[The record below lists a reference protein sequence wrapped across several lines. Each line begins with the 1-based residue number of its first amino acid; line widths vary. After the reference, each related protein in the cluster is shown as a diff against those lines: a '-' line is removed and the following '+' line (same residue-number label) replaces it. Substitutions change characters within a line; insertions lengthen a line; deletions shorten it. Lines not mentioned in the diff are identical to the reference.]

1 MLNTRRRFLQGA
13 VSAGLYA
20 GLYAGLGATGLRMPA
35 LAQSTG
41 LGPAPMMPGLHTV
54 DTNGIRMAVYEQGA
68 GPAVVFCHGFPE
80 LALSW
85 RNQIGPVAAA
95 GFHAIA
101 PDQRGFGLTGG
112 SADVADYGMDVFCAD
127 LIGLL
132 DAKGIDKA
140 VFVGHDWGG
149 AVVWTIPRVY
159 PDRCL
164 GIIGLNTAA
173 SRPGNLPPV
182 QGSEPSLIVRTADYY
197 FNTFQ
202 EPGRAEAVL
211 EADVRKSFEFF
222 LSRGG
227 MWNKDVFAALPE
239 DSPQR
244 RMDFLGMLQQ
254 DIQPGDTFLSAEVMD
269 YYVSAYEATGFTGG
283 LNWYRSAMRTAVAL
297 ANARN
302 TIDVPCLYI
311 GAEHDVIL
319 PPASADG
326 MEDFIADLE
335 KVTVQ
340 DSGHWTQQEQPDDV
354 NRIILDWLARKIA

>member
-1 MLNTRRRFLQGA
+1 MVNNRRRFLLGA

-20 GLYAGLGATGLRMPA
+20 GLGVGIGAPRLIPSVF
-35 LAQSTG
+35 AQDAS

-54 DTNGIRMAVYEQGA
+54 DTNGIRMAVYEQGS

-101 PDQRGFGLTGG
+101 PDQRGYGLTGG
-112 SADVADYGMDVFCAD
+112 SDDVADYGMDVFCAD
-127 LIGLL
+127 LIGML

-149 AVVWTIPRVY
+149 AVVWTLPRVY

-173 SRPGNLPPV
+173 NRPGNLPPV

-202 EPGRAEAVL
+202 EPG
-211 EADVRKSFEFF
+211 
-222 LSRGG
+222 
-227 MWNKDVFAALPE
+227 
-239 DSPQR
+239 
-244 RMDFLGMLQQ
+244 
-254 DIQPGDTFLSAEVMD
+254 
-269 YYVSAYEATGFTGG
+269 
-283 LNWYRSAMRTAVAL
+283 
-297 ANARN
+297 
-302 TIDVPCLYI
+302 
-311 GAEHDVIL
+311 
-319 PPASADG
+319 
-326 MEDFIADLE
+326 
-335 KVTVQ
+335 
-340 DSGHWTQQEQPDDV
+340 
-354 NRIILDWLARKIA
+354 